1 MDVKVCKNC
10 RRLFNYMFGPELCPE
25 CTKLLSGDR
34 GEVAKG
40 TAPVTLSANVSVDEA
55 KFAQVRDYIMSNPK
69 ASVSQIAEVNDITPG
84 KLFEW
89 IREDRLEFS
98 DESVHAWFTCEKC
111 GAKIKSGRLCS
122 RCKIK

>member
-10 RRLFNYMFGPELCPE
+10 RRLFNYMYGPELCPE
-25 CTKLLSGDR
+25 CTKLLSGNR
-34 GEVAKG
+34 VEPTKG
-40 TAPVTLSANVSVDEA
+40 TTPVILNANVSVDEA
-55 KFAQVRDYIMSNPK
+55 KFAQVRDYVMSNPK
-69 ASVSQIAEVNDITPG
+69 ATVTQIAEENDVIPS

-98 DESVHAWFTCEKC
+98 SESEYAWFTCEKC
-111 GAKIKSGRLCS
+111 GAKIKSGRLCN